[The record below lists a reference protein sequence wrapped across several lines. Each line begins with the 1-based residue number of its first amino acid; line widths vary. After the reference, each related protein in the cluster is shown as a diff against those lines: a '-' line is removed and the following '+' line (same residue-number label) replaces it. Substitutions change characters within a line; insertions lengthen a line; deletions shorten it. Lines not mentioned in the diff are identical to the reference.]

1 LRALEASVPRAI
13 PVSTRDVL
21 EHQAC
26 NCIVIGDVVLIDG
39 CSPELERTLSRLG
52 FSVKVF
58 PASEFKKG
66 GGSVRCLVL
75 PALAPPQGEGGRR

>member
-1 LRALEASVPRAI
+1 
-13 PVSTRDVL
+13 VSERDVF

-26 NCIVIGDVVLIDG
+26 NCIVLDGVVLIDG
-39 CSPELERTLSRLG
+39 CSPELTRELGGLG
-52 FSVKVF
+52 FSVKMF

-75 PALAPPQGEGGRR
+75 PALEPPVEGGRS